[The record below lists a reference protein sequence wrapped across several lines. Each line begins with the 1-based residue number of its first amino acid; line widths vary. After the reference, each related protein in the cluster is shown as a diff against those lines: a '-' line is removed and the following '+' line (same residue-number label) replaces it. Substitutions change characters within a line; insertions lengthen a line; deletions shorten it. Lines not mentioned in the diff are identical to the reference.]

1 MEPKNKY
8 AYRSKLSEYQVR
20 RIVKLFAL
28 DLTATQMAE
37 LMDVGRK
44 TINRYLKA
52 IRGRMAQ
59 ACKQEAKLV
68 GDVEVDESYFGP
80 TRVRGKRG
88 RGAGSKTLVFGMFKR
103 NGNVYTEIVPDAKK
117 ATLQAI
123 IRGKVDVGSIIHSDG
138 WRGYDGLAD
147 VGYEEHVRITHS
159 EDNFSDEDGTHIN
172 GIEAFWGTV
181 KTRLAARRGIR
192 DEYLDLHLKECEFRF
207 NHRDEDLYKT
217 LLELLR
223 ENPLFYS

>member
-20 RIVKLFAL
+20 RIIRLFAL

-37 LMDVGRK
+37 LTDVGRK

-88 RGAGSKTLVFGMFKR
+88 RGAGNKTLVFGS
-103 NGNVYTEIVPDAKK
+103 PDEMAMSTQRSYQ
-117 ATLQAI
+117 TLKS
-123 IRGKVDVGSIIHSDG
+123 R
-138 WRGYDGLAD
+138 RC
-147 VGYEEHVRITHS
+147 
-159 EDNFSDEDGTHIN
+159 
-172 GIEAFWGTV
+172 
-181 KTRLAARRGIR
+181 KT
-192 DEYLDLHLKECEFRF
+192 
-207 NHRDEDLYKT
+207 
-217 LLELLR
+217 
-223 ENPLFYS
+223 